1 MKIRWNRSSLRLRIT
16 PKELE
21 MLRNGEPIIEEN
33 AFWSMCFSNGERTE
47 LVQEGARVHFRLSSD
62 DVTRLLEP
70 TREGVYANQ
79 NGFKFFVEKD
89 FPCQHGEA
97 GDPADTF
104 AVIPSPNAKV

>member
-21 MLRNGEPIIEEN
+21 MLRNGDPIIEEN

-47 LVQEGARVHFRLSSD
+47 LVQE
-62 DVTRLLEP
+62 RLLEP

-104 AVIPSPNAKV
+104 AVIPSPKAKV

>member
-21 MLRNGEPIIEEN
+21 MLRNAEPVIEEN
-33 AFWSMCFSNGERTE
+33 IFWALCLASGERTE
-47 LVQEGARVHFRLSSD
+47 LVHHQARVHFRLSND

-70 TREGVYANQ
+70 SREGIYANQ

-89 FPCQHGEA
+89 FPCQHGETS
-97 GDPADTF
+97 DPADTF
-104 AVIPSPNAKV
+104 AVIKAL